1 MPEKTNRVIEQA
13 KEKIASESSRIS
25 DESRKEDRNL
35 MAEQLLVVEGCDYE
49 VMHAIGKLS
58 EWLDLDVTRLNSTFS
73 AHKAI
78 CIGVK
83 SEDWIADILLKAPG
97 VSGEL
102 DKVGDEGYIVKRIED
117 NILITGNTVAGAANG
132 VYSLLR
138 ELRKRGS
145 KVPFSSD
152 FSAVEKPSFPIRG
165 IYGSGLP
172 WRLTKLTLD
181 TWLLSDWIRYLDF
194 MRCLGANIVK
204 IYLWP
209 TQFYHPDYEDSYPN
223 KWRYEMFEEALG
235 HAQRIGLRT
244 VVGFT
249 FNTTPPFIYLEN
261 PEVRAVEKWYHG
273 IDLCWTRG
281 REQIVPF
288 QNYIIKRFSHVTNDF
303 ALWFADP
310 GLCLCEDCK
319 SRGDTDIV
327 LDVIRTYRKTIH
339 EYNASSRLALVTRMI
354 PGDLDAIL
362 SEMPDGALM
371 IGGDLAKI
379 SAKNRFA
386 PIHFNIVLSPEGGL
400 EGDAL
405 LFPNPMFSQIEE
417 IIQQVDETT
426 THGYLGY
433 RVTPYTRFICD
444 YALLRKL
451 WQRDLKSEEL
461 AFEIATQMCS
471 TRENSLKFA
480 ETILLINEWWQT
492 EERDLLLLKRI
503 EETFDELVSKEE
515 REKDRFETLRD
526 SLCVL
531 HLLTRIRNS
540 EDVHEEVYLKMR
552 ESPIFQGYT
561 LDESWISRGK
571 AIVRDR
577 IRWWTG
583 R

>member
-1 MPEKTNRVIEQA
+1 MRERTNRVIEGA
-13 KEKIASESSRIS
+13 KEKIASFSSCIP
-25 DESRKEDRNL
+25 DESGNTDRNL
-35 MAEQLLVVEGCDYE
+35 MAEQLLVVEGCDDE

-58 EWLDLDVTRLNSTFS
+58 EWLDLETTRFNSTRS
-73 AHKAI
+73 AQKAI
-78 CIGVK
+78 CIGAK
-83 SEDWIADILLKAPG
+83 SEDWIVDILRRAPE
-97 VSGEL
+97 VAVEL
-102 DKVGDEGYIVKRIED
+102 DKVGVEGYIIKRIED
-117 NILITGNTVAGAANG
+117 QILITGNTVAGVANG
-132 VYSLLR
+132 VYAFLR
-138 ELRKRGS
+138 ELRKKGS

-152 FSAVEKPSFPIRG
+152 FSVVGKPSFPIRG

-181 TWLLSDWIRYLDF
+181 TWMLSDWIRYLDF
-194 MRCLGANIVK
+194 LRCSGANIVK

-209 TQFYHPDYEDSYPN
+209 TQFYHPDYEESYQN
-223 KWRYEMFEEALG
+223 RWRYEMLSEALG
-235 HAQRIGLRT
+235 YAQRIGLRT

-249 FNTTPPFIYLEN
+249 FNTTPPFIYLN
-261 PEVRAVEKWYHG
+261 HPEMRAVEQWYYG

-281 REQIVPF
+281 KEKIVPF
-288 QNYIIKRFSHVTNDF
+288 QNYIIERFSHVTDDF

-319 SRGDTDIV
+319 RQGDTDIV
-327 LDVIRTYRKTIH
+327 LDVIRTYRKTIY
-339 EYNASSRLALVTRMI
+339 ECGASNRLALVTRII

-362 SEMPDGALM
+362 NEMPDGTLM
-371 IGGDLAKI
+371 ITGDLAKI
-379 SAKNRFA
+379 SAKARFN
-386 PIHFNIVLSPEGGL
+386 PVQFSTVLSPEGGL

-405 LFPNPMFSQIEE
+405 LFPNPMFSQIED
-417 IIQQVDETT
+417 IIGQIEETKA
-426 THGYLGY
+426 HGSLGY

-444 YALLRKL
+444 YVLLRKL
-451 WQRDLKSEEL
+451 WQRDLSSEEL

-471 TRENSLKFA
+471 KRDNSLRFV
-480 ETILLINEWWQT
+480 ETILLINEWWHE

-503 EETFDELVSKEE
+503 EETLDELASKEE

-531 HLLTRIRNS
+531 QLLTRIRNS
-540 EDVHEEVYLKMR
+540 EDVYEEVYLKMR

>member
-58 EWLDLDVTRLNSTFS
+58 EWLDLEATLFNSTLS
-73 AHKAI
+73 AQKAI

-83 SEDWIADILLKAPG
+83 SEAWIADILLKAPG

-181 TWLLSDWIRYLDF
+181 TWLLSDWTRYLDF
-194 MRCLGANIVK
+194 LRCSGANIVK

-235 HAQRIGLRT
+235 YAQRIGLRT

-281 REQIVPF
+281 KEQIVPF
-288 QNYIIKRFSHVTNDF
+288 QNYIIERFSHVTNDF

-319 SRGDTDIV
+319 SRGDTDV
-327 LDVIRTYRKTIH
+327 MLDVIRTYRKTVY
-339 EYNASSRLALVTRMI
+339 ECDASSRLALVTRII
-354 PGDLDAIL
+354 PGDLDVIL
-362 SEMPDGALM
+362 NEVPDGTLM
-371 IGGDLAKI
+371 ITANLAEI
-379 SAKNRFA
+379 SAKDRFA
-386 PIHFNIVLSPEGGL
+386 PVQFSTVLGPEGGM
-400 EGDAL
+400 ERDAL
-405 LFPNPMFSQIEE
+405 LFPNPMFSQIEG
-417 IIQQVDETT
+417 IIQQINETKA
-426 THGYLGY
+426 HGSLGY

-444 YALLRKL
+444 YVLLRKL
-451 WQRDLKSEEL
+451 WQRDYKPEEL

-503 EETFDELVSKEE
+503 EETLDELASKEE

-561 LDESWISRGK
+561 LDESWIGRGK

-577 IRWWTG
+577 IRWWTS